1 MVKSCHIL
9 GSILSSRSIASLCM
23 KVVDNIDLSAKITK
37 LVFLR
42 NQNAQPIWKL
52 YNSSCVPDD
61 PQVYTIKKPG
71 RRRNRLADVSEWNS
85 LCSCQV
91 KRFAKSS
98 IEFETLLRKM
108 RRGFSGTCSRAWIY
122 PNALTVKP

>member
-1 MVKSCHIL
+1 MIKSCHIL
-9 GSILSSRSIASLCM
+9 VRIFSSRSIASLCM

-42 NQNAQPIWKL
+42 NQNAQPSRKL
-52 YNSSCVPDD
+52 YISSFVPDD

-91 KRFAKSS
+91 KRFAKSN

-108 RRGFSGTCSRAWIY
+108 RRDSPAPAVVHWYIK
-122 PNALTVKP
+122 LL